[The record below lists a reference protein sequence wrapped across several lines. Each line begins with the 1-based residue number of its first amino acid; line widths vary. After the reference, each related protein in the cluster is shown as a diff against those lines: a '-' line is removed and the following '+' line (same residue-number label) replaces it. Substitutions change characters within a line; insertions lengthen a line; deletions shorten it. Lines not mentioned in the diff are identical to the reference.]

1 MKPDRRRLVD
11 SIDRQGAL
19 DFLSQT
25 VRFASTGGS
34 PGETALGRFLA
45 DRMMA
50 LGLATDLQQVEGERF
65 NAIGRLAGSGG
76 GRSLMYNGHLDTNPV
91 SAGWTVDPLAG
102 LVDDQ
107 FIYGIGVSNTKA
119 SNAAAFWAVK
129 TLAEQ
134 GLRLRGDIIL
144 AYVVGELDGGI
155 GTLHTLEHGLR
166 ADCFLCGE
174 PTDLA
179 ALTVH
184 AGAFNFV
191 IELTGATR
199 HVSKREEAVDA
210 LAAACVLAQ
219 RINAM
224 TFSGA
229 ATADHRV
236 VNRAHVGQMRA
247 ALTPE
252 FNESRPP
259 QVADFAR
266 LVGTG
271 RYSASQTQA
280 GALGDLRQMLGQL
293 ESEFPGLK
301 GRVYA
306 KDAAEGRP
314 TMEPFEVSRE
324 APIVRALNQAY
335 ETVRG
340 RPQPTGAV
348 PPPCFFI
355 TDAAHLWRRGGME
368 GVVCGAGG
376 KFNTM
381 PDERVDIADYLD
393 AIRIYLLT
401 MLEICS

>member
-1 MKPDRRRLVD
+1 MKHDVRRLIE

-19 DFLSQT
+19 DFLAET

-34 PGETALGRFLA
+34 PGETALGRFMA

-50 LGLATDLQQVEGERF
+50 LGLATDLQHVEAERF
-65 NAIGRLAGSGG
+65 NAIGRLSGSGG

-102 LVDDQ
+102 LVDDR
-107 FIYGIGVSNTKA
+107 FIYGLGVSNTKA

-129 TLAEQ
+129 TLVDHS
-134 GLRLRGDIIL
+134 LRPRGDLIL
-144 AYVVGELDGGI
+144 AYVVGELSGGI
-155 GTLHTLEHGLR
+155 GTLKSIEHGLR
-166 ADCFLCGE
+166 ADCFICGE

-191 IELTGATR
+191 IELSGSTR
-199 HVSKREEAVDA
+199 HVSKREQAVDA
-210 LAAACVLAQ
+210 LAAACALAP

-224 TFSGA
+224 TFTGTAS
-229 ATADHRV
+229 ADHLA

-247 ALTPE
+247 ALTSE

-271 RYSASQTQA
+271 RYSAGQTQA
-280 GALGDLRQMLGQL
+280 GALGDLRRMLGEL

-301 GRVYA
+301 ARVYA

-314 TMEPFEVSRE
+314 TMEPFEVSRD
-324 APIVRALNQAY
+324 APVVRSLNRAYQA
-335 ETVRG
+335 VRG
-340 RPQPTGAV
+340 RPQPTGAF
-348 PPPCFFI
+348 PPACFFI

-393 AIRIYLLT
+393 AIRIYMLT
-401 MLEICS
+401 MLDICS